1 VMTPNAAV
9 NKPAAK
15 PGAAAQ
21 TGTKAA
27 VNKPEAKPGPTS
39 ASRPAKHDIGSL
51 PRRAFP
57 PEAVGWELIEDA
69 KTGVRLGVPE
79 KLVPSL
85 GASRTGTCW
94 SSAQGQIQ
102 IETFRLTE
110 AALPTLFE
118 EERKSSS
125 HRQITSSNLKSD
137 GFFILGT
144 QWSHYDT
151 FCLPKLHN
159 FA

>member
-1 VMTPNAAV
+1 VPLDLHRGLDALGRTGAVASPVMTPNAAV

-27 VNKPEAKPGPTS
+27 VSKPEAKPGPTS
-39 ASRPAKHDIGSL
+39 ASRPEPHAGLGSL
-51 PRRAFP
+51 DQFPTDRFWRKARRGSDPISCLA
-57 PEAVGWELIEDA
+57 
-69 KTGVRLGVPE
+69 
-79 KLVPSL
+79 
-85 GASRTGTCW
+85 
-94 SSAQGQIQ
+94 
-102 IETFRLTE
+102 
-110 AALPTLFE
+110 
-118 EERKSSS
+118 
-125 HRQITSSNLKSD
+125 SNLKSD